1 MAEAFD
7 PYRDALVIE
16 QSTVWPDELATLSD
30 DEKARIE
37 KALHADP
44 TAVSELDYIRLH
56 SGFCRTITVTQ
67 ADIDR
72 LSATT
77 NK

>member
-1 MAEAFD
+1 MGEAFD

-16 QSTVWPDELATLSD
+16 QNTVWPDELASLSD

-37 KALHADP
+37 KALHANAA
-44 TAVSELDYIRLH
+44 AVSELDYVRLH

-67 ADIDR
+67 ADVDR
-72 LSATT
+72 LGNS
-77 NK
+77 